1 MKNRVYKLIKK
12 LNYKK
17 RDLGGLAKTMNMQTG
32 EDFQILTKILH
43 DLEKDYKIFRDK
55 RGHYQDIDNSHY
67 EIGELDL
74 KHQGF
79 GFLLLEEKP
88 DIFIPQSKTLSAMNG
103 DLCLVEITR
112 RKSQVKIEGKVV
124 KVLERK
130 FQIIIGEY
138 FEGQVFPKGYRD
150 DLIFELNGKDRSK
163 VNNHQIVKAEIVDY
177 SHRIVKRL
185 KLIEVLGY
193 ADDDGIEVLEV
204 THKYGFNN
212 AFSDEEMAFAKSI
225 PQDVLEEE
233 IKGRRD
239 LRKDIIFTIDSEST
253 KDIDDA
259 ISIEKRKNGH
269 YILGVHIAD
278 VSYYVKKDSVLDKA
292 AFERGTSVYL
302 ADSVIPMLPRP
313 LSNGICSLNPDVDR
327 LAMSCQMEITNQ
339 GEVVH
344 YEIFPSVIHSNYKMT
359 YTNINKMLAGQE
371 DVIEQFQ
378 DIYQNVQYMHELQ
391 NILSDVR
398 EKMGSINFE
407 TIEPKFIFNRSGKIT
422 DMIVKERGLGEKMIE
437 EFMLVANQV
446 VASHAFHLK
455 LPFIYRVHELPNEE
469 RVNQVLS
476 MIENLGINI
485 QVEDNM
491 TQHNLQH
498 ILKSVENTKY
508 EKVINTLLLRS
519 MSKARYAKESL
530 GHFGLAFDFY
540 SHFTSPIRRYPDLIA
555 HRYLRRYIFENN
567 KEVTQSMIDRFDEIA
582 KQSSKTERQAMEA
595 EREIMDIKK
604 AEYMEQFV
612 GDTFTGIV
620 SSILKFGMFV
630 ELPNTVEGLVHI
642 STFSQ
647 PMNFDEKNIQ
657 LVGVYNDKRYNIGME
672 VNVKLVKVNKI
683 LGKIDFELV

>member
-1 MKNRVYKLIKK
+1 MKERVYKLIKK
-12 LNYKK
+12 LNYKR
-17 RDLGGLAKTMNMQTG
+17 RDLGGLAKIMNMQTG
-32 EDFQILTKILH
+32 EDFQTLTKILH
-43 DLEKDYKIFRDK
+43 DLEKDVKIYRDK
-55 RGHYQDIDNSHY
+55 TGHYHDIDNQHF

-79 GFLLLEEKP
+79 GFLVLDEQP
-88 DIFIPQSKTLSAMNG
+88 DIFIPQTKTLSAMNG

-112 RKSQVKIEGKVV
+112 RKSKLKIEGKVV

-130 FQIIIGEY
+130 FKTVIGEY
-138 FEGQVFPKGYRD
+138 FQGQVFPKGYRD
-150 DLIFELNGKDRSK
+150 DLIFELNHKDRK
-163 VNNHQIVKAEIVDY
+163 LVNDHQIIKAEIIDY
-177 SHRIVKRL
+177 SHRVVKRL
-185 KLIEVLGY
+185 KLIEILGY

-204 THKYGFNN
+204 THKYGFNSE
-212 AFSDEEMAFAKSI
+212 FSDEEMAFAKSL
-225 PQDVLEEE
+225 PQEVSKDEML
-233 IKGRRD
+233 GRRD
-239 LRKDIIFTIDSEST
+239 LRDEIIFTVDSEST

-259 ISIEKRKNGH
+259 ISIKKTERGH

-278 VSYYVKKDSVLDKA
+278 VSHYVEKDSILDKA

-327 LAMSCQMEITNQ
+327 LAMSCEMEITKK

-359 YTNINKMLAGQE
+359 YTNINKILADDQDIINE
-371 DVIEQFQ
+371 YK
-378 DIYQNVQYMHELQ
+378 DIYQNVIYMHELQ
-391 NILSDVR
+391 NILSHVR
-398 EKMGSINFE
+398 EAMGSINFE

-469 RVNQVLS
+469 KINHVLA

-485 QVEDNM
+485 QAESNM

-498 ILKSVENTKY
+498 ILKSVEDTKY

-567 KEVTQSMIDRFDEIA
+567 REITEGMIERFDEIA
-582 KQSSKTERQAMEA
+582 KQSSKTERKAMEA

-630 ELPNTVEGLVHI
+630 ELPNTVEGLIHI
-642 STFSQ
+642 STFSE
-647 PMNFDEKNIQ
+647 PMNYDEKNIQ
-657 LVGVYNDKRYNIGME
+657 LVGVYTDKIYNIGME
-672 VNVKLVKVNKI
+672 VNVKLVKVNKV
-683 LGKIDFELV
+683 LGKIDFELM